1 MNHAF
6 VDRGK
11 NINGAVGLYKKI
23 INENGC
29 SDDNIIELKA
39 NPSDRIILFLLI
51 ILKIV
56 WIDLNIF

>member
-23 INENGC
+23 INE
-29 SDDNIIELKA
+29 IKKIKKA
-39 NPSDRIILFLLI
+39 KERDITNLFDF
-51 ILKIV
+51 KI
-56 WIDLNIF
+56 